1 MLDTAT
7 FEDFLDGKVA
17 VLFRHSKSP
26 QFRELMEKCNEYGL
40 MWYSGNMATRFSPS
54 RGIKHLTIS
63 TYKRKLV
70 YDCLE
75 SETLPLVNYKNLI
88 F

>member
-1 MLDTAT
+1 MLDSAT

-26 QFRELMEKCNEYGL
+26 QFRELMEKCTEYGL
-40 MWYSGNMATRFSPS
+40 MWYSGNMAARFSPS
-54 RGIKHLTIS
+54 GRIKHITIS

-70 YDCLE
+70 YDYLE
-75 SETLPLVNYKNLI
+75 SETLPVVHYKNLI